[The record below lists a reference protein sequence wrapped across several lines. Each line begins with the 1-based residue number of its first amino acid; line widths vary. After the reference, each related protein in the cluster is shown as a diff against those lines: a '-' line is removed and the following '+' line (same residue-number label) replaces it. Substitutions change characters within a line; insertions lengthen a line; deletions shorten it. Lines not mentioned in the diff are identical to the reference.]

1 MCLSICEM
9 PLVSLSGTYEH
20 YYSTTR
26 PDLHKHARF
35 FFSPLQQA
43 ATFFLSSCHDLYLF
57 LCKACHCSFCC
68 PLSCLFLCPYLR
80 LLFLLF
86 FMPYIN
92 SFAKIFFQACILWL
106 YAIPFCPFVL
116 SASFRCLLS
125 FLQSPVTAQT
135 TRQCTLTTAKMV
147 PSAPSTSSSP
157 ALQTSSSSSSST
169 SATFCPALRPVR
181 LSCFFLS
188 VRTCER

>member
-1 MCLSICEM
+1 MT
-9 PLVSLSGTYEH
+9 LVSLSGTYEH
-20 YYSTTR
+20 YYNTTR
-26 PDLHKHARF
+26 PDLDKHAPF

-43 ATFFLSSCHDLYLF
+43 ATFFQSSCHDLYLF
-57 LCKACHCSFCC
+57 VCKACYCSFCC

-80 LLFLLF
+80 LLFFLF

-92 SFAKIFFQACILWL
+92 SFSKISLQACIRGHAP

-116 SASFRCLLS
+116 SASFQCLLS

-147 PSAPSTSSSP
+147 PSAPSTPSSP
-157 ALQTSSSSSSST
+157 ALQTSSSTSSSS
-169 SATFCPALRPVR
+169 SASSCPALRPVR
-181 LSCFFLS
+181 
-188 VRTCER
+188 